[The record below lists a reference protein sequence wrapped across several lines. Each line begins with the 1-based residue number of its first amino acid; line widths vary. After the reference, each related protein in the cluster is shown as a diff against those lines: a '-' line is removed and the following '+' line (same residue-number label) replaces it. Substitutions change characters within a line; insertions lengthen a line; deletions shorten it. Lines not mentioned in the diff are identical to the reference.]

1 MASGS
6 HEPSENARG
15 ARGGFA
21 STSGALGTLAS
32 TAALAI
38 AGWSLQRTV
47 AHDGEL
53 ARLGAGRDTAVLG
66 AKLDAVNERLARLET
81 TLAELRKESAK

>member
-1 MASGS
+1 MASGN
-6 HEPSENARG
+6 HEPAENAR
-15 ARGGFA
+15 ASRGGFA

-32 TAALAI
+32 TAAIAL

-53 ARLGAGRDTAVLG
+53 ARLGAGRDVAVLG
-66 AKLDAVNERLARLET
+66 AKLDALNERLARLEE
-81 TLAELRKESAK
+81 TLAELRKETAK

>member
-6 HEPSENARG
+6 HDSSENARG
-15 ARGGFA
+15 NRSGFA

>member
-1 MASGS
+1 MAPSH

-15 ARGGFA
+15 TRGGFA

-32 TAALAI
+32 TAAIAL

-66 AKLDAVNERLARLET
+66 AKLDALNERLARLET

>member
-1 MASGS
+1 MASGN
-6 HEPSENARG
+6 HEPSENAR
-15 ARGGFA
+15 ANRSGFA

-66 AKLDAVNERLARLET
+66 AKLDALNERLARLET

>member
-1 MASGS
+1 MASGH
-6 HEPSENARG
+6 HEPAENARG
-15 ARGGFA
+15 TRGGFA

-53 ARLGAGRDTAVLG
+53 ARLGVGRDTAVLG
-66 AKLDAVNERLARLET
+66 AKLDALNERLARLET